1 MAWLSALILFLFYSL
16 NQVVSEEYYITANA
30 TDLCTSSCLTFT
42 EFVTNFSYLLNPN
55 VTVVFSPGI
64 YFLNGSLTVSNLNT
78 FSMTSENITA
88 QIECTSYSEMIF
100 NYSQNVF
107 VTNLEFIGCGGN
119 QMMNVDNFV
128 IRDTTFFGQDNRG
141 ITLQLI
147 ETTGEI
153 INCAF
158 LSLHWS
164 RMTGGAITV
173 TSILAKA
180 SLKIMEHM
188 PFIHFTK
195 HTV

>member
-64 YFLNGSLTVSNLNT
+64 HFLNGSLTVSNLNT